1 MSQKIFEC
9 YSLRLAMYL
18 IDQGFIVI
26 RLRPDIKKSGNMV
39 YFFNETSAL
48 RKAVGDF
55 KSTHSKLSTKESTYE
70 CAKSENNTYIKEE
83 IQGELSPN
91 RN

>member
-18 IDQGFIVI
+18 INQGFTVI
-26 RLRPDIKKSGNMV
+26 RLRPDSKNSRNMV
-39 YFFNETSAL
+39 YIFNETPAI
-48 RKAVGDF
+48 RKAVKSF

-70 CAKSENNTYIKEE
+70 CTQSENNTNIKKE